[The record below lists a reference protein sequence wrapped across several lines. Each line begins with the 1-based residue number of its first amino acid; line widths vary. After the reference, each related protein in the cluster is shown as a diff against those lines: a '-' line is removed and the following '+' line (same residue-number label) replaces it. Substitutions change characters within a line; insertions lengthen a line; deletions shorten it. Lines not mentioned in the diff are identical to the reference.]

1 MGQVGLFERR
11 NVVRPISI
19 VKTIS
24 KLTNAFTMMKFLAMF
39 CLFIAL
45 FNEMEA
51 NPIEAKPPSTLQVV
65 SERVTF
71 GAGWGV
77 GGELEDYSDGCT
89 NTSEGCHYDDDDRED
104 EEDTGEDDNGNNSD
118 EDDGGDEE
126 DDKTAD
132 DEKEDI
138 EEDGD
143 EEEEEDGYEDDEE
156 DNGDAERDGEEEE
169 EEEEEEAAKDEE
181 KQVEE
186 EEQEGEDC
194 SEADEIL
201 GN

>member
-138 EEDGD
+138 EED
-143 EEEEEDGYEDDEE
+143 EE
-156 DNGDAERDGEEEE
+156 DNGDAEIDGEEE

-186 EEQEGEDC
+186 E
-194 SEADEIL
+194 
-201 GN
+201 

>member
-138 EEDGD
+138 EEDGE
-143 EEEEEDGYEDDEE
+143 EEEEEDG
-156 DNGDAERDGEEEE
+156 EEEE
-169 EEEEEEAAKDEE
+169 EDAKD
-181 KQVEE
+181 